1 MSIGI
6 NNVFNS
12 AMTYTQKGYMV
23 FPVRVGEKRPETANG
38 FLDATTDPGQIEAW
52 FGNNPQLN
60 IGVPT
65 GGMLV
70 VDIDPEGLN
79 WLDDEAEKRA
89 SLTEAPWARTPRG
102 GHHFWFRQ
110 PEGMELRNSVSRL
123 APGVDTRATGGYVVV
138 APSCVGD
145 GHYAWVEN
153 HELPPI
159 DQLPEPP
166 LWLLDSLEA
175 LDQPSTGREL
185 VELDQG
191 QIPKG
196 RRNHTLFSRACAM
209 RRTGWNETEI
219 EAALQEANRQ
229 RCNPPLPEWE
239 VRTIAQSVCRY
250 EPNQI
255 AVAIAEGRFVEF
267 TDLEAEE
274 EEESAPDNPDP
285 GPVPLELLSV
295 PGFVNDVVEFTKETA
310 PYPNHELAFMGALCL
325 QGLLAGRKVRDQA
338 NNRTSVFALALAN
351 SGTGKDAPRQV
362 NAQILQAI
370 GLGNYLGDS
379 FASGEGIEDRL
390 YLCPNALF
398 QTDEVDT
405 LLNRMNSARDP
416 RYESMMATL
425 LRLYTSA
432 GADFPMRVRA
442 NQEPTSIHCPNLVL
456 FGTAIPKH
464 FYDALNDRLLTNGFF
479 ARLLILETGR
489 RGQGQEVESRP
500 VPEAILET
508 ARYWAEL
515 LGQTQDEDGNDLPLV
530 PILVP
535 HSPGAL
541 ELVTNYRI
549 MADEE
554 YTLSENAGDEAGMAL
569 WARSN
574 EKARRLALIYAVSE
588 RPRSPRITEEAV
600 NWANSFVSHLTR
612 RMLFQTRYHA
622 QEGRFAEQCQALVA
636 TLRKWRQNKGDAWMP
651 FWQISRK
658 HAWPDR
664 EHDQVRTSLMDQ
676 RLIDY
681 RENQTVGRPARQYR
695 LREGV

>member
-1 MSIGI
+1 MHD
-6 NNVFNS
+6 NLNRVFDS
-12 AMTYTQKGYMV
+12 AMAYTQKGYRV
-23 FPVRVGEKRPETANG
+23 FPVRAGEKRPETANG
-38 FLDATTDPGQIEAW
+38 FHDATTDPGQIEAW

-60 IGVPT
+60 IGIPT

-79 WLDDEAEKRA
+79 WLDDEAEKRS
-89 SLTEAPWARTPRG
+89 SLTDAPWARTPRG
-102 GHHFWFRQ
+102 GHHFWFKQ

-145 GHYAWVEN
+145 CHYTWLEG

-191 QIPKG
+191 QIPEG

-209 RRTGWNETEI
+209 RRTGWEESEI

-239 VRTIAQSVCRY
+239 VRQIAQSVCRY

-267 TDLEAEE
+267 TNYEE
-274 EEESAPDNPDP
+274 EEEQAEPDNPDP
-285 GPVPLELLSV
+285 GPVPLELLNV
-295 PGFVNDVVEFTKETA
+295 PGFINDVAVFTMQTA

-325 QGLLAGRKVRDQA
+325 QALLAGRKVRDNA
-338 NNRTSVFALALAN
+338 NNRTSIFALALAN
-351 SGTGKDAPRQV
+351 SGTGKDAPRQA
-362 NAQILQAI
+362 NSQILQAI

-390 YLCPNALF
+390 YLAPNAIF

-405 LLNRMNSARDP
+405 LLNRLNSARDP
-416 RYESMMATL
+416 RFESMMATL
-425 LRLYTSA
+425 LKLYTSA
-432 GADFPMRVRA
+432 GGSYPMRVRA
-442 NQEPTSIHCPNLVL
+442 NQEPTSIVNPNLVL
-456 FGTAIPKH
+456 FGTAIPRH
-464 FYDALNDRLLTNGFF
+464 FYAALNERLLTNGFF

-500 VPEAILET
+500 VPEAILEV
-508 ARYWAEL
+508 ARYWAQL
-515 LGQTQDEDGNDLPLV
+515 LAENQDEDGNEVPLV

-535 HSPGAL
+535 HTQRAL
-541 ELVTNYRI
+541 QLVTSYRI
-549 MADEE
+549 EADEE
-554 YTLSENAGDEAGMAL
+554 YTQAENAGDEAGMAL
-569 WARSN
+569 WARAN
-574 EKARRLALIYAVSE
+574 EKARRLALIYACSE
-588 RPRSPRITEEAV
+588 NPRNPRITEEAV
-600 NWANSFVSHLTR
+600 NWANSFVSHLTK

-622 QEGRFAEQCQALVA
+622 QEGKFAEQCQALVA

-664 EHDQVRTSLMDQ
+664 EHDQVRTSLIDQ

-681 RENQTVGRPARQYR
+681 QEHQTSGRPTRQYR

>member
-1 MSIGI
+1 MSE
-6 NNVFNS
+6 NVNPVLNS
-12 AMTYTQKGYMV
+12 AMDYAQKGYRV
-23 FPVRVGEKRPETANG
+23 FPVRPGDKRPATTNG
-38 FLDATTDPGQIEAW
+38 FHDATTDPGQIEAW

-60 IGVPT
+60 IGIPT

-79 WLDDEAEKRA
+79 WLEEDAEKHA
-89 SLTEAPWARTPRG
+89 SLTDAPWARTPRG

-138 APSCVGD
+138 APSRTGE
-145 GHYAWVEN
+145 GAYAWVEG

-166 LWLLDSLEA
+166 LWLLDALETQ
-175 LDQPSTGREL
+175 DRSETGLEL
-185 VELDQG
+185 VEHDQG
-191 QIPKG
+191 QIPEG

-209 RRTGWNETEI
+209 RLTGWEESEI

-239 VRTIAQSVCRY
+239 VRQIAQSVCRY

-267 TDLEAEE
+267 TNFEE
-274 EEESAPDNPDP
+274 EEEAEPDNPDP

-405 LLNRMNSARDP
+405 LLSRMNSARDP

-425 LRLYTSA
+425 LKLYTSA

-456 FGTAIPKH
+456 FGTAIPRH

-500 VPEAILET
+500 VPESILEV

-515 LGQTQDEDGNDLPLV
+515 LAENQDEDGNEVPLV

-535 HSPGAL
+535 HTQQAL
-541 ELVTNYRI
+541 ELVTSYRI
-549 MADEE
+549 QADEE
-554 YTLSENAGDEAGMAL
+554 YTLAENAGAEAGMAL
-569 WARSN
+569 WARAN
-574 EKARRLALIYAVSE
+574 EKARRLALIYGCSE
-588 RPRSPRITEEAV
+588 NHRSPRITEAAV

-612 RMLFQTRYHA
+612 RMLFQTKYHA

-664 EHDQVRTSLMDQ
+664 EHDQVRTSLIDQ

-681 RENQTVGRPARQYR
+681 QEHQTSGRPTRQYR

>member
-1 MSIGI
+1 MQD
-6 NNVFNS
+6 NLNRVFDS
-12 AMTYTQKGYMV
+12 AMAYTQKGYRV
-23 FPVRVGEKRPETANG
+23 FPVRAGEKRPETANG
-38 FLDATTDPGQIEAW
+38 FHDATIDPGQIEAW

-60 IGVPT
+60 IGIPT

-79 WLDDEAEKRA
+79 WLEEDAEKRA
-89 SLTEAPWARTPRG
+89 SLTEAPWASTPRG

-138 APSCVGD
+138 SPSCVGD
-145 GHYAWVEN
+145 GHYTWVEGK
-153 HELPPI
+153 ELPPI

-191 QIPKG
+191 QIPEG
-196 RRNHTLFSRACAM
+196 SRNHTLFSRACAM
-209 RRTGWNETEI
+209 RRTGWQETEI

-229 RCNPPLPEWE
+229 RCNPPLPEGE
-239 VRTIAQSVCRY
+239 VRMIAQSVCRY

-267 TDLEAEE
+267 TNYEEEVEAE
-274 EEESAPDNPDP
+274 PDNPDP
-285 GPVPLELLSV
+285 GPVPLELLNV
-295 PGFVNDVVEFTKETA
+295 PGFINDVAAFTMQTA

-325 QGLLAGRKVRDQA
+325 QALLAGRKVRDNA

-351 SGTGKDAPRQV
+351 SGTGKDAPRQA
-362 NAQILQAI
+362 NSQILQAI

-390 YLCPNALF
+390 YLAPNAMF

-405 LLNRMNSARDP
+405 LLNRLNSARDP

-425 LRLYTSA
+425 LKLYTSA
-432 GADFPMRVRA
+432 GGSYPMRVRA
-442 NQEPTSIHCPNLVL
+442 NQEPTSIVNPNLVL
-456 FGTAIPKH
+456 FGTAIPRH
-464 FYDALNDRLLTNGFF
+464 FYSALNERLLTNGFF

-489 RGQGQEVESRP
+489 RGQGQEVESGP
-500 VPEAILET
+500 VPEFILEV
-508 ARYWAEL
+508 ARYWAQL
-515 LGQTQDEDGNDLPLV
+515 LAENLDEDGNEVPLV

-535 HSPGAL
+535 HTQRAL
-541 ELVTNYRI
+541 ELVTSYRI
-549 MADEE
+549 QADEE
-554 YTLSENAGDEAGMAL
+554 YSQAENAGDEAGMAL
-569 WARSN
+569 WARAN
-574 EKARRLALIYAVSE
+574 EKARRLALIYACSE
-588 RPRSPRITEEAV
+588 NHRSPRITEAAV

-622 QEGRFAEQCQALVA
+622 QEGKFAEQCQALVS
-636 TLRKWRQNKGDAWMP
+636 TLRRWRQSKGDTWMP
-651 FWQISRK
+651 FWKITRK

-664 EHDQVRTSLMDQ
+664 EHDQVRISLIDQ

-681 RENQTVGRPARQYR
+681 QELQTGGRPTRQYR
-695 LREGV
+695 LRTGA

>member
-1 MSIGI
+1 MHD
-6 NNVFNS
+6 NLNRVFDS
-12 AMTYTQKGYMV
+12 AMAYTQKGYRV
-23 FPVRVGEKRPETANG
+23 FPVRVGEKRPATTNG
-38 FLDATTDPGQIEAW
+38 FHDATTDPDQIQAW

-60 IGVPT
+60 IGIPT

-79 WLDDEAEKRA
+79 WLDDEAEKRS

-110 PEGMELRNSVSRL
+110 PEGMELRTSVSRL

-145 GHYAWVEN
+145 GLYTWLEG

-191 QIPKG
+191 QIPEG
-196 RRNHTLFSRACAM
+196 SRNHTLFSRACAM
-209 RRTGWNETEI
+209 RRTGWEETEI

-229 RCNPPLPEWE
+229 RCNPPLPEGE
-239 VRTIAQSVCRY
+239 VRMIAQSVCRY

-267 TDLEAEE
+267 TNYEE
-274 EEESAPDNPDP
+274 EEEEAEPDNPDP
-285 GPVPLELLSV
+285 GPVPLELLNV
-295 PGFVNDVVEFTKETA
+295 PGFINSVAAFTMQTA

-325 QGLLAGRKVRDQA
+325 QALLAGRKVRDNA

-351 SGTGKDAPRQV
+351 SGTGKDAPRQA
-362 NAQILQAI
+362 NSQILQAI

-390 YLCPNALF
+390 YLAPNAIF

-405 LLNRMNSARDP
+405 LLNRLNSARDP
-416 RYESMMATL
+416 RFESMMATL
-425 LRLYTSA
+425 LKLYTSA
-432 GADFPMRVRA
+432 GGSYPMRVRA
-442 NQEPTSIHCPNLVL
+442 NQEPTSIVNPNLVL
-456 FGTAIPKH
+456 FGTAIPRH
-464 FYDALNDRLLTNGFF
+464 FYAALNERLLTNGFF

-500 VPEAILET
+500 VPEAILEV
-508 ARYWAEL
+508 ARYWAQL
-515 LGQTQDEDGNDLPLV
+515 LAENQDEDGNEVPLV

-535 HSPGAL
+535 HTQRAL

-549 MADEE
+549 QADVE
-554 YTLSENAGDEAGMAL
+554 YNQAENAGDEAGMAL
-569 WARSN
+569 WARAN
-574 EKARRLALIYAVSE
+574 EKARRLALIYACSE
-588 RPRSPRITEEAV
+588 NPHSPRITEEAV
-600 NWANSFVSHLTR
+600 NWASSFVTHLTK

-622 QEGRFAEQCQALVA
+622 QEGKFGEQCQALVS
-636 TLRKWRQNKGDAWMP
+636 TLRRWRQSKGDAWMP
-651 FWQISRK
+651 FWKITRN

-664 EHDQVRTSLMDQ
+664 EHDQVRTSLIDQ

-681 RENQTVGRPARQYR
+681 QELQTAGRPTRQYR
-695 LREGV
+695 LRAGV

>member
-1 MSIGI
+1 
-6 NNVFNS
+6 
-12 AMTYTQKGYMV
+12 
-23 FPVRVGEKRPETANG
+23 
-38 FLDATTDPGQIEAW
+38 
-52 FGNNPQLN
+52 
-60 IGVPT
+60 
-65 GGMLV
+65 
-70 VDIDPEGLN
+70 
-79 WLDDEAEKRA
+79 
-89 SLTEAPWARTPRG
+89 
-102 GHHFWFRQ
+102 
-110 PEGMELRNSVSRL
+110 MELRNSVSRL

-145 GHYAWVEN
+145 GHYTWVEGK
-153 HELPPI
+153 ELPPI

-191 QIPKG
+191 QIPEG
-196 RRNHTLFSRACAM
+196 SRNHTLFRRACAM
-209 RRTGWNETEI
+209 RRTGWEESEI

-239 VRTIAQSVCRY
+239 VRQIAQSVCRY

-267 TDLEAEE
+267 TNYEE
-274 EEESAPDNPDP
+274 EEQAEPDNPDP
-285 GPVPLELLSV
+285 GPVPLELLNV
-295 PGFVNDVVEFTKETA
+295 PGFINDVAAFTMQTA

-325 QGLLAGRKVRDQA
+325 QALLAGRKVRDNA
-338 NNRTSVFALALAN
+338 NNRTNIFALALAN
-351 SGTGKDAPRQV
+351 SGTGKDAPRQA
-362 NAQILQAI
+362 NSQILQAI

-390 YLCPNALF
+390 YLAPNAIF

-405 LLNRMNSARDP
+405 LLNRLNSARDP

-425 LRLYTSA
+425 LKLYTSA
-432 GADFPMRVRA
+432 GGSYPMRVRA
-442 NQEPTSIHCPNLVL
+442 NQEPTSIVNPNLVL
-456 FGTAIPKH
+456 FGTAIPRH
-464 FYDALNDRLLTNGFF
+464 FYAALNERLLTNGFF

-500 VPEAILET
+500 VPEAILEV
-508 ARYWAEL
+508 ARYWAQL
-515 LGQTQDEDGNDLPLV
+515 LAENQGEDGNEVPLV

-535 HSPGAL
+535 HTQQAL
-541 ELVTNYRI
+541 ELVTSYRI
-549 MADEE
+549 QADEE
-554 YTLSENAGDEAGMAL
+554 YTQAENAGAEAGMAL
-569 WARSN
+569 WARAN
-574 EKARRLALIYAVSE
+574 EKARRLALIYACSE
-588 RPRSPRITEEAV
+588 NHRSPRITEAAV
-600 NWANSFVSHLTR
+600 NWANIFVSHLTK

-622 QEGRFAEQCQALVA
+622 QEGKFAEQCQALVK
-636 TLRKWRQNKGDAWMP
+636 TLVKWRESNRDAWMP
-651 FWQISRK
+651 FWKITRK

-664 EHDQVRTSLMDQ
+664 EHDQVRISLLDQ

-681 RENQTVGRPARQYR
+681 QELQTGGRPTRQYR

>member
-1 MSIGI
+1 MQD
-6 NNVFNS
+6 NLNRVFDS
-12 AMTYTQKGYMV
+12 AMAYTQKGYRV
-23 FPVRVGEKRPETANG
+23 FPVRVGEKRPATTNG
-38 FLDATTDPGQIEAW
+38 FHDATTDPDQIQAW

-60 IGVPT
+60 IGIPT

-79 WLDDEAEKRA
+79 WLDDEAEKNA
-89 SLTEAPWARTPRG
+89 SLTDAPWARTPRG

-123 APGVDTRATGGYVVV
+123 APGVDIRATGGYVVV
-138 APSCVGD
+138 APSRVGD
-145 GHYAWVEN
+145 GQYSWVER

-175 LDQPSTGREL
+175 LEQCSTGREL
-185 VELDQG
+185 VELNQG
-191 QIPKG
+191 QIPEG
-196 RRNHTLFSRACAM
+196 SRNHTLFSRACAM
-209 RRTGWNETEI
+209 RRTGWEETEI

-229 RCNPPLPEWE
+229 RCNPPLPEGE
-239 VRTIAQSVCRY
+239 VRMIAQSVCRY

-267 TDLEAEE
+267 TNYEE
-274 EEESAPDNPDP
+274 EEEQAEPDNPDP
-285 GPVPLELLSV
+285 GPVPLELLNV
-295 PGFVNDVVEFTKETA
+295 PGFINDVAAFTMQTA

-325 QGLLAGRKVRDQA
+325 QALLAGRKVRDNA

-351 SGTGKDAPRQV
+351 SGTGKDAPRQA
-362 NAQILQAI
+362 NSQILQAI

-390 YLCPNALF
+390 FLAPNALF

-405 LLNRMNSARDP
+405 LLSRMNSARDP
-416 RYESMMATL
+416 RYESMLATL
-425 LRLYTSA
+425 LKLYTSA
-432 GADFPMRVRA
+432 GGSYPMRVRA
-442 NQEPTSIHCPNLVL
+442 NQEPTSIVNPNLVL
-456 FGTAIPKH
+456 FGTAIPRH
-464 FYDALNDRLLTNGFF
+464 FYDALNERLLTNGFF

-500 VPEAILET
+500 VPEAILEV
-508 ARYWAEL
+508 ARFWAQL
-515 LGQTQDEDGNDLPLV
+515 LAENQDEDGNEVPLV

-535 HSPGAL
+535 HTQRAL
-541 ELVTNYRI
+541 ELVTSYRI
-549 MADEE
+549 EADEE
-554 YTLSENAGDEAGMAL
+554 YTQAENAGDEAGMAL
-569 WARSN
+569 WARAN
-574 EKARRLALIYAVSE
+574 EKARRLALIYGCSE
-588 RPRSPRITEEAV
+588 NPRNPRITEEAV

-622 QEGRFAEQCQALVA
+622 QEGKFAEQCQALVT

-664 EHDQVRTSLMDQ
+664 EHDQVRTSLIDQ

-681 RENQTVGRPARQYR
+681 QEHQTSGRPTRQYR

>member
-1 MSIGI
+1 MSE
-6 NNVFNS
+6 NVNPVLNS
-12 AMTYTQKGYMV
+12 AMSYAQKGYRV
-23 FPVRVGEKRPETANG
+23 FPVRPGDKRPATTNG
-38 FLDATTDPGQIEAW
+38 FHDATTDPGQIEAW

-60 IGVPT
+60 IGIPT

-79 WLDDEAEKRA
+79 WLEDEAEKRS

-102 GHHFWFRQ
+102 GHHFWFKQ

-123 APGVDTRATGGYVVV
+123 APGVDTRATGGYMVV
-138 APSCVGD
+138 APSRVGD
-145 GHYAWVEN
+145 GQYSWVEG

-191 QIPKG
+191 QIPEG
-196 RRNHTLFSRACAM
+196 SRNHTLFRRACAM
-209 RRTGWNETEI
+209 RRTGWEETEI

-229 RCNPPLPEWE
+229 RCNPPLPEGE
-239 VRTIAQSVCRY
+239 VCMIAQSVCRY

-267 TDLEAEE
+267 TNYEE
-274 EEESAPDNPDP
+274 EEEQAEPDNPDP
-285 GPVPLELLSV
+285 GPVPLELLNV
-295 PGFVNDVVEFTKETA
+295 PGFINDVAAFTMQTA

-325 QGLLAGRKVRDQA
+325 QALLAGRKVRDNA
-338 NNRTSVFALALAN
+338 NNRASIFALALAN

-390 YLCPNALF
+390 YLSPNAMF

-405 LLNRMNSARDP
+405 LLNRLNSARDP

-425 LRLYTSA
+425 LKLYTSA
-432 GADFPMRVRA
+432 GGSYPMRVRA
-442 NQEPTSIHCPNLVL
+442 NQEPTSIVNPNLVL
-456 FGTAIPKH
+456 LGTAIPRH
-464 FYDALNDRLLTNGFF
+464 FYAALNERLLTNGFF

-500 VPEAILET
+500 VSESILEV
-508 ARYWAEL
+508 ARYWAQL
-515 LGQTQDEDGNDLPLV
+515 LAENLDEDGNEVPLV

-535 HSPGAL
+535 HTQQAL
-541 ELVTNYRI
+541 ELVTSYRI
-549 MADEE
+549 QADEE
-554 YTLSENAGDEAGMAL
+554 YTLAENAGAEAGMAL
-569 WARSN
+569 WARAN
-574 EKARRLALIYAVSE
+574 EKARRLALIYACSE
-588 RPRSPRITEEAV
+588 NPRHPRITEEAV

-622 QEGRFAEQCQALVA
+622 QEGKFAEQCQALVA

-681 RENQTVGRPARQYR
+681 RENQTGGRPTRQYR